1 VDTAEVLRRCR
12 AALWPRAPFL
22 DVLDANPDLYGPFWI
37 ATSVVAILF
46 LAGTVSW
53 KIGGGGREGFD
64 WGLLSGSAGLIYGYT
79 GSFSGRDGMRVLTA
93 QESCPSRCIS
103 R

>member
-79 GSFSGRDGMRVLTA
+79 GSFFRPRWDG
-93 QESCPSRCIS
+93 IGG
-103 R
+103 

>member
-1 VDTAEVLRRCR
+1 MGGIGAGDGGIGGKRTAFSLPFYAQYFDVDTAEVLRRCR

-46 LAGTVSW
+46 LAGTVSL
-53 KIGGGGREGFD
+53 KIQGREG
-64 WGLLSGSAGLIYGYT
+64 GPIGG
-79 GSFSGRDGMRVLTA
+79 
-93 QESCPSRCIS
+93 C
-103 R
+103 